1 MSIISVAKATIVLYN
16 LAGDIMVE
24 FALFKNVTE
33 EELEKALKC
42 FNAKKISFKR
52 DQTILSNIKNA
63 GTIGVVLSGTA
74 QLIRL
79 DYAGT
84 RTILTNYNAG
94 DVFGDIFSNI
104 SGGEISVIAK
114 ENVEILFL
122 DYDHIINR
130 CKKNCNYHNTI
141 IQNMIEILSKR
152 IYKQNE
158 RIEILTKRSIR
169 DKLLEY
175 FNLCSKKTA
184 SKVIYLPFTFTDLAD
199 FLSIDRSAMM
209 REIKNLKEDGMITTK
224 GKIIHLKI

>member
-24 FALFKNVTE
+24 FALFKNVNE
-33 EELEKALKC
+33 EDLNKALKC
-42 FNAKKISFKR
+42 FNTKKILFKR
-52 DQTILSNIKNA
+52 EQTILSNIKNV

-79 DYAGT
+79 DYSGT
-84 RTILTNYNAG
+84 RTILTTYNTG

-104 SGGEISVIAK
+104 SGGEISVKAK
-114 ENVEILFL
+114 EDSEILFL
-122 DYDHIINR
+122 DYAHIINR
-130 CKKNCNYHNTI
+130 CKKNCSYHNTI

-175 FNLCSKKTA
+175 FNLCAKKTA

-199 FLSIDRSAMM
+199 FLSIDRAAMM

-224 GKIIHLKI
+224 GKMIHLKI